1 MQAST
6 LEKLHEGHQG
16 IQRCRLRA
24 QESVWWPGISSQIKD
39 KIQRCPTCAELAINP
54 VEPMIPSSLP
64 DRPWQKLGADLFYY
78 RGKNYLLVVD
88 YYSRYPE
95 VAELSSTTSRNV
107 ISALKSMFSR
117 HGIPDL
123 LHSDNGPQFSSE
135 ELNQFAESYDFELST
150 SSPYYPQGNGLVER
164 MVKTIKSLFNKSED
178 RYLSIS
184 IDLPFDSSSLVWSE
198 SSSLLMG
205 RQPRSTLPQIN
216 SHLTPDWSHLISFPE
231 NDMKFKEKQKQNYD
245 SRHRVHF
252 QNTLPE
258 SVWIKSDKRPTQ
270 GTIHSDATTPRSYWV
285 DTPSGKLRRNRR
297 HLTVVPPNSVSRDPI
312 ITRSKTKKGRCDRM

>member
-6 LEKLHEGHQG
+6 LDKLHEGHQG

-24 QESVWWPGISSQIKD
+24 QESVWWSGISCQIKD

-78 RGKNYLLVVD
+78 RGKKYLLVVD

-95 VAELSSTTSRNV
+95 VTELSSTTSRNV

-135 ELNQFAESYDFELST
+135 ELNQFAKSYDF
-150 SSPYYPQGNGLVER
+150 ER

-178 RYLSIS
+178 RYLSLLIYRS
-184 IDLPFDSSSLVWSE
+184 TPLPWCGQSPSC
-198 SSSLLMG
+198 LLMG

-245 SRHRVHF
+245 SRHRVQF

-258 SVWIKSDKRPTQ
+258 
-270 GTIHSDATTPRSYWV
+270 GT
-285 DTPSGKLRRNRR
+285 
-297 HLTVVPPNSVSRDPI
+297 TV
-312 ITRSKTKKGRCDRM
+312 